1 MSKPIGLDK
10 IKEKVEIKKVGAED
24 PICPVCK
31 NSLCISNTGDV
42 YPCEGW
48 QSLIIGNLKEQ
59 SLSELWENSVIINR
73 LRSLEF
79 KDFPKCNSCPDKKY
93 CNTCLVMNANE
104 DVNGNYMNVNTF
116 QCEAARVKHRQMK
129 MKGLGN

>member
-1 MSKPIGLDK
+1 MSKPIDLYN
-10 IKEKVEIKKVGAED
+10 IKEKVGIKKVEAED
-24 PICPVCK
+24 SICPVCK

-48 QSLIIGNLKEQ
+48 QSLIIGNLKVE

-79 KDFPKCNSCPDKKY
+79 KDFPKCNSCPDK
-93 CNTCLVMNANE
+93 NIVIHA
-104 DVNGNYMNVNTF
+104 
-116 QCEAARVKHRQMK
+116 
-129 MKGLGN
+129 

>member
-1 MSKPIGLDK
+1 MGK
-10 IKEKVEIKKVGAED
+10 
-24 PICPVCK
+24 
-31 NSLCISNTGDV
+31 
-42 YPCEGW
+42 
-48 QSLIIGNLKEQ
+48 
-59 SLSELWENSVIINR
+59 
-73 LRSLEF
+73 
-79 KDFPKCNSCPDKKY
+79 FPKCNSCLDKKY

>member
-1 MSKPIGLDK
+1 MFPFFDN
-10 IKEKVEIKKVGAED
+10 IKEKVDIKKVEAED

-104 DVNGNYMNVNTF
+104 DVNGNYMHVNTF
-116 QCEAARVKHRQMK
+116 QCEAARIKHHLMK
-129 MKGLGN
+129 IKGFEN